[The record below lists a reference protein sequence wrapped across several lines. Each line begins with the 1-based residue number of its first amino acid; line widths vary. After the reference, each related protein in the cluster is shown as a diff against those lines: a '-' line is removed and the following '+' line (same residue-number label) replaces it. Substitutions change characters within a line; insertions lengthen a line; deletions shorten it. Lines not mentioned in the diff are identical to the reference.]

1 VITVNRTRIER
12 AEGFVM
18 TRTRTLLGAAAIAAM
33 AGGAAAQP
41 APATPTAQ
49 DQLRHQIYLMESVL
63 ARAVNSGAAR
73 LNTQFRAVMPDLVV
87 MAGESNARGFNLD
100 GYGVFFD
107 VEVPVLRQSMMWSL
121 RTMLDQDAQGANDAI
136 QSLRAFVAS
145 TAGPE
150 RQMAEAALRRLE
162 MQLRPFG
169 MARAG
174 SGSTSGGPAA
184 LASAATTGRPVPDA
198 STPAL
203 DALLQD
209 PNKAYTDAVVHAL
222 IEAMVDNALPMA
234 TFLDPG
240 AWLTVSARDNER
252 RDLLA
257 PPSAYDEVSTVTLRI
272 KAADLTAYRSGQIDR
287 EEAKKRVQLQEF

>member
-1 VITVNRTRIER
+1 
-12 AEGFVM
+12 M
-18 TRTRTLLGAAAIAAM
+18 TRTQMMLGVAAIAAM
-33 AGGAAAQP
+33 AGTAAAQSAPP
-41 APATPTAQ
+41 APTTQ
-49 DQLRHQIYLMESVL
+49 EQLRHQIYLMESVL

-73 LNTQFRAVMPDLVV
+73 LNTQFRSVMPDLVV

-145 TAGPE
+145 TSGPE

-169 MARAG
+169 LARAG
-174 SGSTSGGPAA
+174 SGATGPSA
-184 LASAATTGRPVPDA
+184 LASSTTPARAVPEAAK
-198 STPAL
+198 PAL

-209 PNKAYTDAVVHAL
+209 PNKAYTDAVVQAL

-234 TFLDPG
+234 TFLDPE
-240 AWLTVSARDNER
+240 AWLTVAARDNER

-257 PPSAYDEVSTVTLRI
+257 PPSTYDEVSTVTLRI
-272 KAADLTAYRSGQIDR
+272 KAADLVAYRSGKIDR
-287 EEAKKRVQLQEF
+287 EQAKQRVQVQEF

>member
-1 VITVNRTRIER
+1 
-12 AEGFVM
+12 M
-18 TRTRTLLGAAAIAAM
+18 TRTRMWLGAAALAAL
-33 AGGAAAQP
+33 AGNAIAQP
-41 APATPTAQ
+41 VPAAPSAD

-73 LNTQFRAVMPDLVV
+73 LNTRFRSVMPDLVV

-145 TAGPE
+145 TAGPD
-150 RQMAEAALRRLE
+150 RQVAESALRRLE

-169 MARAG
+169 MARG
-174 SGSTSGGPAA
+174 GGPST
-184 LASAATTGRPVPDA
+184 LTSASTGRAVPESA
-198 STPAL
+198 KPAL

-209 PNKAYTDAVVHAL
+209 PNKAYTDAVVQAL

-234 TFLDPG
+234 TFLGPE
-240 AWLTVSARDNER
+240 AWLTVAARDNER

-257 PPSAYDEVSTVTLRI
+257 PPNGYEQVSTFTLRI
-272 KAADLTAYRSGQIDR
+272 KAADLAAYRSGQIDR
-287 EEAKKRVQLQEF
+287 EQAKARVQVQEF

>member
-1 VITVNRTRIER
+1 
-12 AEGFVM
+12 M
-18 TRTRTLLGAAAIAAM
+18 TRTRTLLGAAAMAAL
-33 AGGAAAQP
+33 AGSAAAQT
-41 APATPTAQ
+41 AAATPTAE

-73 LNTQFRAVMPDLVV
+73 LNTQFRSVMPDLVV

-169 MARAG
+169 MARPGAG
-174 SGSTSGGPAA
+174 TAA
-184 LASAATTGRPVPDA
+184 AASALTATSAGRAVPEA
-198 STPAL
+198 SKPAL

-209 PNKAYTDAVVHAL
+209 PNKSYTDAVVQAL

-234 TFLDPG
+234 TFLDPE
-240 AWLTVSARDNER
+240 AWLTVAARDNER

-257 PPSAYDEVSTVTLRI
+257 PPNAYEQVSTFTLRI
-272 KAADLTAYRSGQIDR
+272 KAADLTAYRSGKIDR
-287 EEAKKRVQLQEF
+287 EEAKKRVQVQEF